1 VIPRSEFRPE
11 DRQLQA
17 LIDSGGPAG
26 ESAQP
31 GDYATMTGERPFVLL
46 VEDDPVNRTLAKR
59 ILTAHNYPFAEAV
72 DGAAALDAIADRR
85 PDVILMD
92 LSLPV
97 MNGWEATERIRRDP
111 DLAGIRILA
120 VTANAMAGD
129 RERALSAGCDDYLTK
144 PFRPAELVAALE
156 RLTADLVTSQS
167 GATGSRDA

>member
-1 VIPRSEFRPE
+1 
-11 DRQLQA
+11 
-17 LIDSGGPAG
+17 
-26 ESAQP
+26 
-31 GDYATMTGERPFVLL
+31 MTSERPFVLL

-72 DGAAALDAIADRR
+72 DGAAALEAIVDHR

-111 DLAGIRILA
+111 TLAGIRILA

-129 RERALSAGCDDYLTK
+129 RERALQAGCDDYLTK
-144 PFRPAELVAALE
+144 PFRPTELVAALE
-156 RLTADLVTSQS
+156 RLTADLVPQEAGT
-167 GATGSRDA
+167 AERRDG

>member
-1 VIPRSEFRPE
+1 
-11 DRQLQA
+11 
-17 LIDSGGPAG
+17 
-26 ESAQP
+26 
-31 GDYATMTGERPFVLL
+31 MTSDRPFVLL

-59 ILTAHNYPFAEAV
+59 ILAANNYPFAEAV
-72 DGAAALDAIADRR
+72 DGSAALDAIAARR

-111 DLAGIRILA
+111 SLAGILILA

-129 RERALSAGCDDYLTK
+129 RERALRAGCDDYLTK

-156 RLTADLVTSQS
+156 RLTADLVPSR
-167 GATGSRDA
+167 TGSAEIRDA

>member
-1 VIPRSEFRPE
+1 
-11 DRQLQA
+11 
-17 LIDSGGPAG
+17 
-26 ESAQP
+26 
-31 GDYATMTGERPFVLL
+31 MTGERPFVLL

-59 ILTAHNYPFAEAV
+59 ILSAHNYPFAEAV
-72 DGAAALDAIADRR
+72 DGAAALDAIAARR

-111 DLAGIRILA
+111 SLAGIRILA

-129 RERALSAGCDDYLTK
+129 RERALRAGCDDYLTK

-156 RLTADLVTSQS
+156 RLTSDLVPSPS
-167 GATGSRDA
+167 GAAESRDA